1 MKTPLRHLLRPLRP
15 TDSAPDA
22 SPGAPGGGDSVFFSS
37 AFASSDTQGSAPFA
51 PWEARAVEIGA
62 RRLPPDGVAARL
74 QALWAGNRHMALLDA
89 EAVQHMV
96 RFFSLVRVGPQ
107 CEVIRQDER
116 GDFMAVL
123 LAGDMSVNR
132 TQPWGEC
139 LHLAQLRP
147 GDIMG
152 EMSLLDGGMRH
163 SACTTLAECELAV
176 LDAQA
181 MDEMLAREPR
191 LAASLSALLARKL
204 SLRLRAVSASLSAR
218 DAREN
223 RQPREPRPAH

>member
-1 MKTPLRHLLRPLRP
+1 MNTPLRHLLRPLWP
-15 TDSAPDA
+15 SAA
-22 SPGAPGGGDSVFFSS
+22 RSPSSTPGDGDSVFFSS
-37 AFASSDTQGSAPFA
+37 AFASQDVPDGVPFV
-51 PWEARAVEIGA
+51 PWEARAVEISA
-62 RRLPPDGVAARL
+62 RRLPADGVAARL
-74 QALWAGNRHMALLDA
+74 QTLWADNRHKALLDA
-89 EAVQHMV
+89 EAVQRMV

-152 EMSLLDGGMRH
+152 EMSLLDGGLRH
-163 SACTTLAECELAV
+163 SVCTTLAECELAV

>member
-1 MKTPLRHLLRPLRP
+1 M
-15 TDSAPDA
+15 
-22 SPGAPGGGDSVFFSS
+22 
-37 AFASSDTQGSAPFA
+37 
-51 PWEARAVEIGA
+51 EIGA
-62 RRLPPDGVAARL
+62 RRLPADGVAARL
-74 QALWAGNRHMALLDA
+74 QTLWADNRHMALLDA
-89 EAVQHMV
+89 DAVQRMV

-191 LAASLSALLARKL
+191 LAASLAALLARKL
-204 SLRLRAVSASLSAR
+204 SHRLRTVSASLAAS
-218 DAREN
+218 
-223 RQPREPRPAH
+223 QPRPAGY

>member
-1 MKTPLRHLLRPLRP
+1 MNTPLRHLLRPLRP
-15 TDSAPDA
+15 AADPHAPH
-22 SPGAPGGGDSVFFSS
+22 GAPEGGDSVLFSA
-37 AFASSDTQGSAPFA
+37 AFANPDAQGNAPFA

-62 RRLPPDGVAARL
+62 RRLPADGVAARL

-89 EAVQHMV
+89 DAVQHMV

-152 EMSLLDGGMRH
+152 EMSLLDGGLRH
-163 SACTTLAECELAV
+163 SACTTLADCELAV
-176 LDAQA
+176 LDAPA
-181 MDEMLAREPR
+181 MDEMLVHEPR
-191 LAASLSALLARKL
+191 LAASLAALLARKL
-204 SLRLRAVSASLSAR
+204 SQRLRAVSASLAAS
-218 DAREN
+218 
-223 RQPREPRPAH
+223 QPRPAP

>member
-1 MKTPLRHLLRPLRP
+1 VNTPLRHLLRPLRP
-15 TDSAPDA
+15 AADPHAPH
-22 SPGAPGGGDSVFFSS
+22 GAPEGGDSVLFSA
-37 AFASSDTQGSAPFA
+37 AFANPDAQGNAPFA

-62 RRLPPDGVAARL
+62 RRLPADGVAARL

-89 EAVQHMV
+89 DAVQHMV

-152 EMSLLDGGMRH
+152 EMSLLDGGLRH
-163 SACTTLAECELAV
+163 SACTTLADCELAV
-176 LDAQA
+176 LDAPA
-181 MDEMLAREPR
+181 MDEMLVHEPR
-191 LAASLSALLARKL
+191 LAASLAALLARKL
-204 SLRLRAVSASLSAR
+204 SQRLRAVSASLAAS
-218 DAREN
+218 
-223 RQPREPRPAH
+223 QPRPAP

>member
-1 MKTPLRHLLRPLRP
+1 MRPLWP
-15 TDSAPDA
+15 AADPHAPH
-22 SPGAPGGGDSVFFSS
+22 GAPEGGDSVLFSA
-37 AFASSDTQGSAPFA
+37 AFANPDAQGNAPFA

-62 RRLPPDGVAARL
+62 RRLPADGVAARL

-89 EAVQHMV
+89 DAVQHMV

-152 EMSLLDGGMRH
+152 EMSLLDGGLRH
-163 SACTTLAECELAV
+163 SACTTLADCELAV
-176 LDAQA
+176 LDAPA
-181 MDEMLAREPR
+181 MDEMLVHEPR
-191 LAASLSALLARKL
+191 LAASLAALLARKL
-204 SLRLRAVSASLSAR
+204 SQRLRAVSASLAAS
-218 DAREN
+218 
-223 RQPREPRPAH
+223 QPRPAP

>member
-1 MKTPLRHLLRPLRP
+1 MRHLLRPLRP
-15 TDSAPDA
+15 AADPHAPH
-22 SPGAPGGGDSVFFSS
+22 GAPEGGDSVLFSA
-37 AFASSDTQGSAPFA
+37 AFANPDAQGNAPFA

-62 RRLPPDGVAARL
+62 RRLPADGVAARL

-89 EAVQHMV
+89 DAVQHMV

-152 EMSLLDGGMRH
+152 EMSLLDGGLRH
-163 SACTTLAECELAV
+163 SACTTLADCELAV
-176 LDAQA
+176 LDAPA
-181 MDEMLAREPR
+181 MDEMLVHEPR
-191 LAASLSALLARKL
+191 LAASLAALLARKL
-204 SLRLRAVSASLSAR
+204 SQRLRAVSASLAAS
-218 DAREN
+218 
-223 RQPREPRPAH
+223 QPRPAP

>member
-1 MKTPLRHLLRPLRP
+1 VNTPLRHLLRPLRP
-15 TDSAPDA
+15 AADPHAPH
-22 SPGAPGGGDSVFFSS
+22 GAPEGGDSVLFSA
-37 AFASSDTQGSAPFA
+37 AFTNPDAQGNAPFA

-62 RRLPPDGVAARL
+62 RRLPADGVAARL

-89 EAVQHMV
+89 DAVQHMV

-152 EMSLLDGGMRH
+152 EMSLLDGGLRH
-163 SACTTLAECELAV
+163 SACTTLADCELAV
-176 LDAQA
+176 LDAPA
-181 MDEMLAREPR
+181 MDEMLVHEPR
-191 LAASLSALLARKL
+191 LAASLAALLARKL
-204 SLRLRAVSASLSAR
+204 SQRLRAVSASLAAS
-218 DAREN
+218 
-223 RQPREPRPAH
+223 QPRPAS